1 MSDIAIRIEGLA
13 KHYRLGEKEPYLALR
28 DVLPRGLRTV
38 SQLLGKRTA
47 SAEPN
52 SRDIWALRDISLDI
66 AQGDVIGIIGRNGAG
81 KSTLLKILA
90 RVTRPTRGFAEVR
103 GRLGTLLEVGTGFHQ
118 ELTGRENIFL
128 SGAILGMSKA
138 DIRRR
143 FDEIVAFSEVDS
155 FLDTPIKH
163 YSSGMLMRLAFA
175 VAAHLETEILLIDE
189 VLAVGDTLFQK
200 KCLERVGEVAQQGR
214 TALFVSHSMA
224 AVAALCRRGILLE
237 PGRVQAVGPIAN
249 VMNQYL
255 SADDGTAETI
265 NLPPQTQHQ
274 GSGEVRVTAIDLKD
288 RLGHA
293 CRHFEYGDDLCFD
306 ISIEYRHPS
315 PPLHCSVDI
324 RTLLGVPVLHLY
336 SMDDPTW
343 APVKVESNSLVRCV
357 LSNCDLY
364 PGTYLV
370 SVWLGP
376 SPSRGTELVRDILQF
391 HVDQGSL
398 RRRGFDMTWSHGLV
412 HRDSSWAVLAESTAA
427 QSQVPQLASHLQGL

>member
-38 SQLLGKRTA
+38 SQLMGKRTA
-47 SAEPN
+47 SAKPN
-52 SRDIWALRDISLDI
+52 SSDIWALRDVSLDI
-66 AQGDVIGIIGRNGAG
+66 AQGDVVGIIGRNGAG

-143 FDEIVAFSEVDS
+143 FDEIVAFSEVDR
-155 FLDTPIKH
+155 FLDTPLKH
-163 YSSGMLMRLAFA
+163 YSSGMQMRLAFA

-224 AVAALCRRGILLE
+224 AVAALCRRGILLDRQRDE
-237 PGRVQAVGPIAN
+237 PIPFSRRWYRGDHQPATTD
-249 VMNQYL
+249 
-255 SADDGTAETI
+255 SAPRKRRGA
-265 NLPPQTQHQ
+265 
-274 GSGEVRVTAIDLKD
+274 G
-288 RLGHA
+288 
-293 CRHFEYGDDLCFD
+293 YGD
-306 ISIEYRHPS
+306 
-315 PPLHCSVDI
+315 
-324 RTLLGVPVLHLY
+324 
-336 SMDDPTW
+336 
-343 APVKVESNSLVRCV
+343 
-357 LSNCDLY
+357 
-364 PGTYLV
+364 
-370 SVWLGP
+370 
-376 SPSRGTELVRDILQF
+376 
-391 HVDQGSL
+391 
-398 RRRGFDMTWSHGLV
+398 
-412 HRDSSWAVLAESTAA
+412 
-427 QSQVPQLASHLQGL
+427 